1 MTWALLRT
9 VGLRWLLLAG
19 LAAALFGYAWLRGAA
34 SVRDDWE
41 RADLQRN
48 LQDARALATAHE
60 QARRIERAAADREA
74 AAERTYQESLTYE
87 KARHDRLL
95 ADARRGALRLS
106 VPVRTIDAC
115 PMPDAAAG
123 TGGRDGEA
131 RAELSDEAA
140 GFLVGLAYEAD
151 TVVRQ
156 LAACQAIVESDR
168 EASRAQAQ

>member
-19 LAAALFGYAWLRGAA
+19 LAAALLGYGWLRGAA

-41 RADLQRN
+41 RADLRRD
-48 LQDARALATAHE
+48 LQDAQALVTAHDK
-60 QARRIERAAADREA
+60 ARRIERDAATREA
-74 AAERTYQESLTYE
+74 AAERTYQESLTHE

-95 ADARRGALRLS
+95 ADARRGAVRLS
-106 VPVRTIDAC
+106 VPVRTVDAC
-115 PMPDAAAG
+115 PVPAAAAG
-123 TGGRDGEA
+123 TGRGDGEA
-131 RAELSDEAA
+131 RAELSDAAA
-140 GFLVGLAYEAD
+140 GFLVGLAFDAD

-156 LAACQAIVESDR
+156 LTACQAIVDSDR